1 MRGIGHAA
9 WARKRRPCENSPVES
24 QRFRDAIRRIDAA
37 NADDP
42 HTLIVDGEP
51 RPKELTHAAMLTAW
65 VRRLRPD
72 AGEALLLAAR
82 AHHIRRWTIPRDEY
96 PSGRRGYLRWRTA
109 LQAMHAAE
117 VGRVLQEAGY
127 GADEIA
133 RVQQLVRKHNLKRD
147 PEVQSLED
155 GLCLVFLE
163 TQFADLRA
171 QHPAA
176 KIADIVQKTWRK
188 MSPAARDLALE
199 LDLPSDDRAA
209 LEQALVG
216 DSAPSA

>member
-1 MRGIGHAA
+1 MDS
-9 WARKRRPCENSPVES
+9 E
-24 QRFRDAIRRIDAA
+24 RFRDAIRRIDAA

-42 HTLIVDGEP
+42 HTLIVDGES
-51 RPKELTHAAMLTAW
+51 RPKELTHATMLTAW
-65 VRRLRPD
+65 VRRLSPD

-82 AHHIRRWTIPRDEY
+82 AHHIRRWTIPRDDY

-109 LQAMHAAE
+109 LHAMHADE
-117 VGRVLQEAGY
+117 VGRVLQETGYAG
-127 GADEIA
+127 DEIA
-133 RVQQLVRKHNLKRD
+133 RVQQLVRKHNLTRD
-147 PEVQSLED
+147 PEAQTLED

-171 QHPAA
+171 RHPAA

-188 MSPAARDLALE
+188 MSPAARELALE
-199 LDLPSDDRAA
+199 LDLSPDDRAA
-209 LEQALVG
+209 LEGALAE

>member
-1 MRGIGHAA
+1 M
-9 WARKRRPCENSPVES
+9 ES

-42 HTLIVDGEP
+42 HTLIVDGEA
-51 RPKELTHAAMLTAW
+51 RPKELTHAAMLTDW

-82 AHHIRRWTIPRDEY
+82 AHHIRRWTIPRGDY

-117 VGRVLQEAGY
+117 VVQVLRDAGY

-133 RVQQLVRKHNLKRD
+133 RVQQLVRKHNLTRD
-147 PEVQSLED
+147 AEVQTLED

-163 TQFADLRA
+163 TQFADLRT

-188 MSPAARDLALE
+188 MSPAARELALE
-199 LDLPSDDRAA
+199 LDLPSDERVA
-209 LEQALVG
+209 LEEALAGDQAPRG
-216 DSAPSA
+216 

>member
-1 MRGIGHAA
+1 M
-9 WARKRRPCENSPVES
+9 ES

-37 NADDP
+37 NTDDP
-42 HTLIVDGEP
+42 HTLIVNGES

-65 VRRLRPD
+65 VGRLRPD

-82 AHHIRRWTIPRDEY
+82 AHHIRRWTIPRDDY

-117 VGRVLQEAGY
+117 VGRILQEAGY
-127 GADEIA
+127 GTDEVA
-133 RVQQLVRKHNLKRD
+133 RVQQLVRKHNLTRD
-147 PEVQSLED
+147 PEAQTLED

-188 MSPAARDLALE
+188 MSPHARELALDLDLAPE
-199 LDLPSDDRAA
+199 DRVVLVEA
-209 LEQALVG
+209 LTEDEPLV
-216 DSAPSA
+216 

>member
-1 MRGIGHAA
+1 MD
-9 WARKRRPCENSPVES
+9 S

-65 VRRLRPD
+65 VRRLQPD

-82 AHHIRRWTIPRDEY
+82 AHHIRRWTIPRDDH

-117 VGRVLQEAGY
+117 VGRILQKAGY

-147 PEVQSLED
+147 PEAQTLED

-171 QHPAA
+171 RYPAA

-188 MSPAARDLALE
+188 MSPAARDLALD
-199 LDLPSDDRAA
+199 LDLPPDERTA
-209 LEQALVG
+209 LEQALAENAATSG
-216 DSAPSA
+216 

>member
-1 MRGIGHAA
+1 M
-9 WARKRRPCENSPVES
+9 ETE
-24 QRFRDAIRRIDAA
+24 RFDDAIRRIDAA

-51 RPKELTHAAMLTAW
+51 RPKEITHAAMLSAW

-82 AHHIRRWTIPRDEY
+82 AHHIRRWTIPRDAY

-109 LQAMHAAE
+109 LQAMHADE

-127 GADEIA
+127 DSDTIA

-147 PEVQSLED
+147 PEAQTLED

-171 QHPAA
+171 RYPEA

-188 MSPAARDLALE
+188 MSPAARELALE
-199 LDLPSDDRAA
+199 LDLPSDEREA
-209 LEQALVG
+209 LEQALAG

>member
-1 MRGIGHAA
+1 M
-9 WARKRRPCENSPVES
+9 ETE
-24 QRFRDAIRRIDAA
+24 RFQDAIRRIDAA

-42 HTLIVDGEP
+42 HALIVDGES
-51 RPKELTHAAMLTAW
+51 RPKELTHAAMLSAW

-82 AHHIRRWTIPRDEY
+82 AHHIRRWTIPRDDY
-96 PSGRRGYLRWRTA
+96 PSGRHGYLRWRTA

-117 VGRVLQEAGY
+117 VGRVLDEAGY

-133 RVQQLVRKHNLKRD
+133 RVQQLVRKHNLTRD
-147 PEVQSLED
+147 PEAQTLED

-171 QHPAA
+171 QHPAS
-176 KIADIVQKTWRK
+176 KIADIVRKTWRK
-188 MSPAARDLALE
+188 MSPTARQLALE
-199 LDLPSDDRAA
+199 LELPSADRAA
-209 LEQALVG
+209 LEEALAEG
-216 DSAPSA
+216 PAPSA

>member
-1 MRGIGHAA
+1 MDT
-9 WARKRRPCENSPVES
+9 
-24 QRFRDAIRRIDAA
+24 QRFHDAIRRIDAA
-37 NADDP
+37 NAGDP
-42 HTLIVDGEP
+42 HTLIVNGEA
-51 RPKELTHAAMLTAW
+51 RPKELTHAAMLTDW

-82 AHHIRRWTIPRDEY
+82 AHHIRRWSIPRDDY

-109 LQAMHAAE
+109 LHAMHAAE

-127 GADEIA
+127 DADEIA
-133 RVQQLVRKHNLKRD
+133 RVQQLVRKHNLTRD
-147 PEVQSLED
+147 PEAQTLED

-171 QHPAA
+171 QHPAE

-188 MSPAARDLALE
+188 MSPAARELALE

-216 DSAPSA
+216 DTAPSA

>member
-1 MRGIGHAA
+1 M
-9 WARKRRPCENSPVES
+9 ETE
-24 QRFRDAIRRIDAA
+24 RFQDAIRRIDAA

-42 HTLIVDGEP
+42 HTLTVNGES
-51 RPKELTHAAMLTAW
+51 RPKELTHAAMLSAW

-82 AHHIRRWTIPRDEY
+82 AHHIRRWTIPRDDY
-96 PSGRRGYLRWRTA
+96 PSGRKGYLRWRTA
-109 LQAMHAAE
+109 LQAMHADE
-117 VGRVLQEAGY
+117 VGRVLDEAGY
-127 GADEIA
+127 GADDIA

-147 PEVQSLED
+147 PEAQTLED

-171 QHPAA
+171 QHPAS
-176 KIADIVQKTWRK
+176 KIADIVRKTWRK

-199 LDLPSDDRAA
+199 LDLPPDDRAA
-209 LEQALVG
+209 LEEALEG
-216 DSAPSA
+216 DNAHSA

>member
-1 MRGIGHAA
+1 M
-9 WARKRRPCENSPVES
+9 KS

-42 HTLIVDGEP
+42 HTLIVDGES
-51 RPKELTHAAMLTAW
+51 RPKELTHAAMLSAW

-82 AHHIRRWTIPRDEY
+82 AHHIRRWTIPRADY

-109 LQAMHAAE
+109 LHAMHAAE
-117 VGRVLQEAGY
+117 VGRVLGEAGY
-127 GADEIA
+127 GPDAIA
-133 RVQQLVRKHNLKRD
+133 RVQQLVRKHNLTRD

-188 MSPAARDLALE
+188 MSPAARDLALG
-199 LDLPSDDRAA
+199 LDLPPDDRAA
-209 LEQALVG
+209 LEEALAE
-216 DSAPSA
+216 DPAPSA